1 MFCVDAL
8 IDASLRQYKALS
20 SLEPSRRGSAVVQT
34 IAIAM
39 SVNVMDSRANR
50 EVALRS
56 DSIEGSI
63 REKTAGWQANDDEEI
78 MVVVGQLIRRREA
91 LP

>member
-1 MFCVDAL
+1 M
-8 IDASLRQYKALS
+8 LRSVRIRALS

-50 EVALRS
+50 EVAIRS
-56 DSIEGSI
+56 NEKEISHGRVLWQIHWNCFAMGPLASSIG
-63 REKTAGWQANDDEEI
+63 
-78 MVVVGQLIRRREA
+78 
-91 LP
+91 